1 MSAVV
6 TRRESWV
13 RSYAAPFAARIA
25 LVQTACALALL
36 VAAGVVSLLSADAIA
51 RTVAAGAALVAAVVL
66 LAAVIG
72 SMLHLVALRMLPR
85 FPVRDGGG
93 PARPS
98 AAVRARMRDRPI
110 DGDAPPELR

>member
-1 MSAVV
+1 MSAVT

-13 RSYAAPFAARIA
+13 RSYAAPFTMRIA
-25 LVQTACALALL
+25 VVQTACALALL
-36 VAAGVVSLLSADAIA
+36 AAAGIVALLSADAIA
-51 RTVAAGAALVAAVVL
+51 QSVAAGAALVAAVVL

-98 AAVRARMRDRPI
+98 AAVRARMQDRPI